1 MSPTLQGA
9 LTLAGRLLLCTIFL
23 VTALVTNL
31 FEFTGTIN
39 SMEEHHV
46 PAPQLLLI
54 GAVVFLVLGSVSVM
68 AGWYTRVGA
77 VLLIV
82 FLVAATLVFHRFWE
96 MPSSQAQ
103 NQLMHFLKNVSMLGG
118 LLYLLA
124 NGPGPWSI
132 DNRYPELAPA
142 AHLPH
147 FAHHAHAPAS
157 PGAAPGAGPG
167 QPAQMSSN

>member
-23 VTALVTNL
+23 VAALMNNL
-31 FEFTGTIN
+31 FEFAGTIR
-39 SMEEHHV
+39 SMEEHNV
-46 PAPQLLLI
+46 PVPQVLLI

-68 AGWYTRVGA
+68 AGWYTRVGT
-77 VLLIV
+77 VLLVV
-82 FLVAATLVFHRFWE
+82 FLVAVTLVFHRFWDFE
-96 MPSSQAQ
+96 GREAQ

-147 FAHHAHAPAS
+147 FAHHAHAAPM
-157 PGAAPGAGPG
+157 PGAAPSAGAG
-167 QPAQMSSN
+167 QPAPLSSK